1 MILTLYLSQEVI
13 GGALVIVPHADF
25 KGLLSQLNTQ
35 VKIQVTCPPPIDPQG
50 VTTPYLLQED
60 VFVDDGLV
68 PLRVQAPACMFGSS
82 LVFSTGGEEGGGHG
96 GLAGELGQHACVE
109 GRVGQGMRCTPFKG

>member
-13 GGALVIVPHADF
+13 GGALVVVPHADF

-35 VKIQVTCPPPIDPQG
+35 VKIQVTCPPPIVPQG
-50 VTTPYLLQED
+50 VFTTPYLLQED

-68 PLRVQAPACMFGSS
+68 PLRVQAPACMFGSP
-82 LVFSTGGEEGGGHG
+82 LVFSTGGEDTNTHT
-96 GLAGELGQHACVE
+96 AD
-109 GRVGQGMRCTPFKG
+109 